1 MFGLTPDFLS
11 LLGSVLIIGSALTVV
26 WKHEAKPASDEAAGT
41 PLRASSTSYTIVSQE
56 ERDELDDDD
65 NGEEEDRATL
75 RDTSV
80 LDEMSPTPR
89 PRLSALPADAVKGE
103 QAV

>member
-11 LLGSVLIIGSALTVV
+11 LLGSFLIIGSALTVV

-41 PLRASSTSYTIVSQE
+41 PLRASSTNYTIVSQE
-56 ERDELDDDD
+56 DRDELDDD
-65 NGEEEDRATL
+65 EEDQATL

-89 PRLSALPADAVKGE
+89 PRNSTLAADAVKGE